1 MKGDGEKVCNPD
13 YPVLFTD
20 VAKYRSWIK
29 AAVGE
34 ELLDI
39 DVTKPP
45 LF

>member
-1 MKGDGEKVCNPD
+1 MEGAEEKVCNPD

-29 AAVGE
+29 ATVGE
-34 ELLDI
+34 ELSDI
-39 DVTKPP
+39 DVTKSP